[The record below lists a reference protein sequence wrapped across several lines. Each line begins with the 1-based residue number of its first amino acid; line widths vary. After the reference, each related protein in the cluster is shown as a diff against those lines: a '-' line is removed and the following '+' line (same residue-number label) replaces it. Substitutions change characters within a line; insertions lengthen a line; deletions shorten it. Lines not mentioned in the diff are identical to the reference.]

1 MKTSDIEFAVAKYFN
16 FRKNLI
22 VPNVSWGFNIHEC
35 DLLIVRKSG
44 YAIEVEIKI
53 SKSDFKADFKKIHK
67 HIDIDNRICEFY
79 YVLPQKIYDNCKN
92 LIPNNAGVIVC
103 DEYVG
108 NNTKKHIY
116 VKLIRK
122 SKRIKG
128 ARKLTNDEQ
137 FKLLRLGNMR
147 IWNLKKKLLKT

>member
-1 MKTSDIEFAVAKYFN
+1 LKTSDIEFAVAKYFN

-67 HIDIDNRICEFY
+67 
-79 YVLPQKIYDNCKN
+79 
-92 LIPNNAGVIVC
+92 
-103 DEYVG
+103 
-108 NNTKKHIY
+108 
-116 VKLIRK
+116 
-122 SKRIKG
+122 
-128 ARKLTNDEQ
+128 
-137 FKLLRLGNMR
+137 RLGVYVV
-147 IWNLKKKLLKT
+147 